1 MSEKYRVGIIGCGSI
16 ANLHADSFRNVDE
29 IDVVAI
35 SDPVDEAR
43 NEFGERHNIANR
55 YHDAREMLDKE
66 DLGIVIV
73 TTWPKLHAPMTAAA
87 CARKPYAV
95 ICEKPMA
102 ASLGECDE
110 MLTVA
115 SRYNVKLAIGHQ
127 RRFISTW
134 TAARGLI
141 ASGTIGEPRQIVCRG
156 GQGLLNDCSHLI
168 DMMRYVLSDPNATW
182 VIGNVERKTE
192 RYERDIP
199 IEDRSAGI
207 IGFDNGCVGLLL
219 QEIAGPNE
227 YGGLI
232 YGSEGMIDLT
242 ESRVRVLNSRS
253 AEWEERQADGRNPWE
268 AQIREL
274 ISWIEEG
281 TEHRGNA
288 KHGRAAI
295 EIIMAIYESARM
307 HEVVQMP
314 VRTLCSPLELMIE
327 SGELPVERPGRY
339 DIRAFLLRGEER

>member
-1 MSEKYRVGIIGCGSI
+1 MSDKYRVGIIGCGSI
-16 ANLHADSFRNVDE
+16 ANLHADSYRSVE
-29 IDVVAI
+29 AIEVAAI
-35 SDPVDEAR
+35 ADPVEEALD
-43 NEFGERHNIANR
+43 EFGARHNIKNR

-66 DLGIVIV
+66 NLGIVIV
-73 TTWPKLHAPMTAAA
+73 TTWPKLHVAMTAAA

-102 ASLGECDE
+102 ATLGECDE

-127 RRFISTW
+127 RRFNSAW
-134 TAARGLI
+134 TTARDLI
-141 ASGTIGEPRQIVCRG
+141 AGGAIGEPRQIVCKG

-168 DMMRYVLSDPNATW
+168 DMMRYVLSDPDASW

-232 YGSEGMIDLT
+232 YGTDGIIDLT
-242 ESRVRVLNSRS
+242 EARVRVLNSQ
-253 AEWEERQADGRNPWE
+253 AAKWEERQADDENPWE

-274 ISWIEEG
+274 ISWIEG
-281 TEHRGNA
+281 KTEHRGHA

-314 VRTLCSPLELMIE
+314 VRTLSSPLELMIE

-339 DIRAFLLRGEER
+339 DIRAFLLRGEAR

>member
-1 MSEKYRVGIIGCGSI
+1 MSEKYSVGIIGCGSI

-55 YHDAREMLDKE
+55 YHDAREMLDE
-66 DLGIVIV
+66 ENLRIVII

-102 ASLGECDE
+102 ATLGECDE

-115 SRYNVKLAIGHQ
+115 SRYNVKLAVGHQ
-127 RRFISTW
+127 RRFVSTW
-134 TAARGLI
+134 TEARGLI

-156 GQGLLNDCSHLI
+156 GQGLLHDCSHLI
-168 DMMRYVLSDPNATW
+168 DMMLYVLGDPNASW

-253 AEWEERQADGRNPWE
+253 AEWEERQADDGNPWE

-274 ISWIEEG
+274 MSWIEEG

-339 DIRAFLLRGEER
+339 DIRAFLLRGEAR

>member
-1 MSEKYRVGIIGCGSI
+1 MSDKFRIGIIGCGSI
-16 ANLHADSFRNVDE
+16 AHLHADSYRNVE
-29 IDVVAI
+29 SIEVVAI
-35 SDPVDEAR
+35 ADPVEEAL
-43 NEFGERHNIANR
+43 NEFGARHNIKNR

-66 DLGIVIV
+66 KLGIVIV
-73 TTWPKLHAPMTAAA
+73 TTWPKLHVAMTAAA

-102 ASLGECDE
+102 ATLGECDE

-127 RRFISTW
+127 RRFNSAW
-134 TAARGLI
+134 TTARDLI
-141 ASGTIGEPRQIVCRG
+141 AGGTIGEPRQVVCRG

-168 DMMRYVLSDPNATW
+168 DMMRYVLGDRNASW

-219 QEIAGPNE
+219 QEIAGPND

-232 YGSEGMIDLT
+232 YGTDGIIDLT
-242 ESRVRVLNSRS
+242 EQRVRVLNSRS
-253 AEWEERQADGRNPWE
+253 AEWKECQAGNENPWE

-274 ISWIEEG
+274 ISWIEG
-281 TEHRGNA
+281 KTEHRGNA
-288 KHGRAAI
+288 KHGRAAV

-339 DIRAFLLRGEER
+339 DIRAFLLRGEAR

>member
-16 ANLHADSFRNVDE
+16 ANLHADSFRSVDE
-29 IDVVAI
+29 IEVAAI
-35 SDPVDEAR
+35 ADPVDEAR
-43 NEFGERHNIANR
+43 NEFGDRHNIVNR

-66 DLGIVIV
+66 DLGIVVI
-73 TTWPKLHAPMTAAA
+73 TTWPKLHAAMTAAA
-87 CARKPYAV
+87 CARKPFAV

-102 ASLGECDE
+102 AALGECDE

-115 SRYNVKLAIGHQ
+115 ARYNVKLAIGHQ
-127 RRFISTW
+127 RRFNSAW
-134 TAARGLI
+134 TMARELI
-141 ASGTIGEPRQIVCRG
+141 AGGTIGEPRQIVCRG

-168 DMMRYVLSDPNATW
+168 DMMRYVLSDPDASW

-192 RYERDIP
+192 RFERDIP

-232 YGSEGMIDLT
+232 YGSDGMIDLT
-242 ESRVRVLNSRS
+242 EARVRVLNNRS
-253 AEWEERQADGRNPWE
+253 LEWEERRAGDENPWE

-274 ISWIEEG
+274 ISWIESE

-327 SGELPVERPGRY
+327 RGELPVERPGRY
-339 DIRAFLLRGEER
+339 DIRAFLLRGETR